1 MFMDGKNQYCQD
13 VSSLQLHLRFN
24 TILIKTSVRYFV
36 DIDELFLKFI
46 CKSKRLRTTNTRM
59 KKNKVERKELLNY
72 DHYYKAMM
80 LGQCGTGER
89 IRLTNGIAQRAQK
102 QTHTYS
108 QVIFDKGARSVEWYK
123 NSLWQKQSF
132 QQMVLEQLDIH
143 IPKKKKKQI
152 LYLL

>member
-1 MFMDGKNQYCQD
+1 MERYSMFMDGKNQYCQD

-72 DHYYKAMM
+72 DHFYKAMM

-89 IRLTNGIAQRAQK
+89 IRLTNGIAQRA
-102 QTHTYS
+102 
-108 QVIFDKGARSVEWYK
+108 
-123 NSLWQKQSF
+123 
-132 QQMVLEQLDIH
+132 
-143 IPKKKKKQI
+143 
-152 LYLL
+152 